1 MDGPMII
8 LGNGCA
14 GAECAI
20 ALRKNGYGGVIR
32 MFADNSLPPAN
43 PMLTTYY
50 ASERIAWET
59 LFPYGMD
66 FYEKYGIEFHGGEP
80 AVGLFNMEHE
90 VRTEKGTYEYEK
102 CLAAT
107 GASAVR
113 PPIPGCENEKVLT
126 VRTPQDANAL
136 KAAWERRPGHVLVVG
151 ASMVGIK
158 VVEMFCNQ
166 GTRVTLADLAPG
178 IFPLAASEACAA
190 IIEEDLRRRG
200 IHLLFSSRLL
210 AIEERA
216 DGKLLAKFGDGS
228 VVACDYLAMCV
239 GVRTNLGFVNN
250 RSLAVD
256 RGILVD
262 GNMRSSDPDVFAAGD
277 AAQAMNLSTGHP
289 AVIGLLANARD
300 QGRAAGFGMLGKQ
313 AAFPGSFPHNITHY
327 FDVDFVGIGDVRHFE
342 REIRYEKNGQFCQF
356 FYTKGKL
363 TGINTLGNMLP
374 SGVVKNLMMKM
385 VLGSDMPEA
394 DDGRQAAVMQA
405 CALKE
410 AGWEE
415 MIK

>member
-1 MDGPMII
+1 MSGPMVI

-20 ALRKNGYGGVIR
+20 ALRENGYGGVIR

-50 ASERIAWET
+50 ASKRIAWET

-66 FYEKYGIEFHGGEP
+66 FYEKYGIEFHKEEP
-80 AVGLFNMEHE
+80 VTELINMEHK
-90 VRTEKGTYEYEK
+90 VRTEKGIYDYEK

-113 PPIPGCENEKVLT
+113 PPIPGCDNEKVLT

-136 KAAWERRPGHVLVVG
+136 KAAWEKHPGHVLVVG

-166 GTRVTLADLAPG
+166 GADVTLADLAPG
-178 IFPLAASEACAA
+178 VFPLAASQDCAA
-190 IIEEDLRRRG
+190 IIEEDLKRRG
-200 IHLLFSSRLL
+200 IQLLFSSQLS
-210 AIEERA
+210 AVQERA
-216 DGKLLAKFGDGS
+216 DKRLLAKFGDGS
-228 VVACDYLAMCV
+228 SVVCDYLAMCV

-250 RSLAVD
+250 QSLAVD

-277 AAQAMNLSTGHP
+277 AAQAMNLSTHHP
-289 AVIGLLANARD
+289 AIIGLLANARD
-300 QGRAAGFGMLGKQ
+300 QGRAAGLGMMGEK
-313 AAFPGSFPHNITHY
+313 AVFPGSFPHNITHY
-327 FDVDFVGIGDVRHFE
+327 FDVDFVGIGDVRHFDQE
-342 REIRYEKNGQFCQF
+342 KRYEKDGQFCQF

-385 VLGSDMPEA
+385 ALGGDMPEETG
-394 DDGRQAAVMQA
+394 GRQAAVMQE